1 MTQAVRHRRLGHQ
14 QFLRGA
20 GPEPSIYC
28 AYALLHDRVIGADK
42 NCRWH
47 SRNPEF
53 AGNTAVL
60 SPTSRVG
67 HSQLTQKGVGV
78 VPGVQ
83 PSENSNIDAYK
94 LYLVLEFPV
103 ENLELGH
110 LGPSRRAQTGPEI
123 QHQRFALEPG

>member
-1 MTQAVRHRRLGHQ
+1 MTHAVSHRRLGRQ

-20 GPEPSIYC
+20 SQEPGIYC
-28 AYALLHDRVIGADK
+28 AYALLHDRAIGADA
-42 NCRWH
+42 NGRWH
-47 SRNPEF
+47 SRNPKF
-53 AGNTAVL
+53 ARNTAVL

-78 VPGVQ
+78 VPEVQ
-83 PSENSNIDAYK
+83 PSENFNIDAYK

-103 ENLELGH
+103 ENLKLGH
-110 LGPSRRAQTGPEI
+110 LGPARQPQTGPEI